1 MVVKDSVHDILS
13 SRPSSARR
21 AVAARRGLTED
32 GLVAGKRRAPIAWTI
47 LGGLAAI
54 VGSSVA
60 VAQESELGGKIRSG
74 GQVVVAE
81 RETVDGDLYASGGQV
96 RIDGTVDGDL
106 IAMGGQVQIAGEVTG
121 DALIASGSVD
131 ISGEVSGDARLGTGQ
146 ATVSGSVG
154 EDQVVGSGQVTITS
168 SGQVGEDFIFGAG
181 QTTLDG
187 RVEGDVLGST
197 GRYRKQGTIGG
208 TEDVTVGR
216 DREPTASERL
226 LDALQRFVAILAIGA
241 LLLWLLPRVIDG
253 TAGTLRRRPWASFGV
268 GILGM
273 VGFVVLCVAIL
284 FVGVLI
290 AVGLGFIQLDDL
302 VGITIF
308 GTATAITIAAF
319 VFFIAVAFA
328 AQAIMG
334 LFLGRVGTGAD
345 PGRRWMALV
354 LGVLLV
360 AILISLPVVG
370 GWLGL
375 VIALFGLG
383 ALILEFWPRRRT
395 PPRPV

>member
-1 MVVKDSVHDILS
+1 MASS
-13 SRPSSARR
+13 SRRSRTAW
-21 AVAARRGLTED
+21 
-32 GLVAGKRRAPIAWTI
+32 LVLA
-47 LGGLAAI
+47 GLAAI
-54 VGSSVA
+54 LGSSVA
-60 VAQESELGGKIRSG
+60 AAQESDLGGKIRSG

-81 RETVDGDLYASGGQV
+81 GETVDGDLYASGGQV

-121 DALIASGSVD
+121 DALVGSGSVD
-131 ISGEVSGDARLGTGQ
+131 ISGQVGGDARVGTGQ
-146 ATVSGSVG
+146 TNVSGSIG
-154 EDQVVGSGQVTITS
+154 EDLVVGSGQVTITS
-168 SGQVGEDFIFGAG
+168 SGQVGEEFIFGTG

-197 GRYRKQGTIGG
+197 GRYTKQGTVGG

-216 DREPTASERL
+216 DREPTTGERL
-226 LDALQRFVAILAIGA
+226 FDAVQRFAAILVIGA
-241 LLLWLLPRVIDG
+241 LLLWLLPRLIDG

-273 VGFVVLCVAIL
+273 IGFVILCVAIL
-284 FVGVLI
+284 FVGVLL
-290 AVGLGFIQLDDL
+290 AVGLGLMQLDDL

-308 GTATAITIAAF
+308 VTATAITVAVF

-328 AQAIMG
+328 AQAIVG
-334 LFLGRVGTGAD
+334 LFLGRLGTGPGA
-345 PGRRWMALV
+345 GRRWTALI
-354 LGVLLV
+354 LGVLV
-360 AILISLPVVG
+360 VVILISVPVVG

-383 ALILEFWPRRRT
+383 AMILEFWPWRRT
-395 PPRPV
+395 PPRPA